1 VHFVD
6 DKLSHLATTVAL
18 EAQRT
23 REAFAAGQQETK
35 DALRVTGSRPTP
47 FRPGQVTSAAGRL
60 VGWSLLAGAAAAIVT
75 FYDGQTTDGDVVAVV
90 VIPANDSRTQPIP
103 IPGVAF
109 VHGLFATV
117 VGGPVTGAVWLGAV
131 D

>member
-1 VHFVD
+1 VGYVD
-6 DKLSHLATTVAL
+6 EKLSHLATTVAL

-47 FRPGQVTSAAGRL
+47 MRAGQVTSAGGRL
-60 VGWSLLAGAAAAIVT
+60 VGWSLLADDSDATVT
-75 FYDGQTTDGDVVAVV
+75 FHDGQTADGDVVAVET
-90 VIPANDSRTQPIP
+90 IAAGAASTRPIP
-103 IPGVAF
+103 VPGVTF
-109 VHGLFATV
+109 VHGLFAEVT
-117 VGGPVTGAVWLGAV
+117 GGPVTGAVWLGAV